1 MVVGLPQA
9 ELWIAA
15 VIRTKTIL
23 STVGEIHPHSKS
35 PGSFTLFRE
44 CEVHS
49 GFPQGNFRFPAKFL
63 KELLELHQLKSESEV
78 GGQSHSSQDGC
89 DYLAVPKFSYL
100 HKS

>member
-1 MVVGLPQA
+1 
-9 ELWIAA
+9 
-15 VIRTKTIL
+15 
-23 STVGEIHPHSKS
+23 
-35 PGSFTLFRE
+35 
-44 CEVHS
+44 VHS